1 MSDERTLVSKIA
13 SYIDELDGFDASV
26 EEHQSYEPGGHS
38 GLKRLDLIVRYKGNI
53 LFNGE
58 FKKPT
63 VIEGRNPRSADLV
76 YDAHIKSQTLQQ
88 PSDFFITSNFN
99 ETVIWSNRDPK
110 RPLMNRDIETV
121 ELPLKINDENDFDR
135 GDIEDTLR
143 DVFQK
148 IAKKIL
154 NYYQNLETVEYLP
167 LGDSFIRALNSHL
180 NTAAEI
186 AYKYIKIDVLKKW
199 WDEQEYEPVTKFTDN
214 EKKRL
219 SKFSMYVLANRI
231 LFYYV
236 LKRTFKGLKEIDLGN
251 EENINVINKI
261 IHERFTEAKSI
272 SGDYETVFEESE
284 VDKIPFSSNDL
295 SHSIKSLIL
304 FFKLYDFSTI
314 SQDLLG
320 NIYDTL
326 ISPNERHQNGQYFT
340 PIPVVDLINAFTIK
354 SADSIVLDPACGS
367 GTFLTKAFDLKL
379 YLAHTDSKR
388 LREKLIKDLIGVDIA
403 SYPAHLATVALASKM
418 ALLNP
423 KVYPQI
429 IRNDFL
435 NVEPRKENALLNAEL
450 TVKGLNKKNYMVSIE
465 KVDAVVSNLPYI
477 RQENIKNKEGELEK
491 IHRIFN
497 KFGIEQSLP
506 NKTSDFHVYFW
517 YYILPFLHEG
527 SRVGFLTSDT
537 WLNVRYGDDLKKFIN
552 KYFKIIAIIDSSVER
567 YFPDALVNTII
578 TILERTDNQ
587 NAISNNKIK
596 FVRINKKL
604 DKLIEV
610 SQEKESQELQ
620 SAMKLA
626 NQIEKGVSTQDVTI
640 VREIRQGDLNFD
652 DILKSKLFPYLRAP
666 DEFFELINNEDM
678 VPLKKIMDVRFGI
691 KTGANKFFYVK
702 DVTDKY
708 NESELK
714 NIFGISKADTKKLRI
729 IKDGT
734 GQEHVIEAKYLK
746 PILKSPKEFTT
757 YGRLEFDKPT
767 SNYVVLIED
776 NTTEIGEYA
785 KKYIRYG
792 EKQGY
797 NLRPSCKNRYPWWK
811 LSPIIYPDIVF
822 TMYFSSAFL
831 YPKANY
837 LLDAAMYFGKM
848 RNNYKDDLLSVY
860 SFLNSSL
867 SYLYP
872 DLFGRNYGGGA
883 AGFKVY
889 EVQILPVPKPE
900 ILRPYYEEIKRILD
914 SMANRKIGSV
924 FEEIWNGEGTFS
936 IDKVKEDRLKL
947 DRVILKALGYK
958 DPDKF
963 LIKWYPTIVKI
974 VKDRL
979 EKAKSFKTAKK
990 PSRMPLSKIA
1000 ENIIKEIK
1008 LKEFPDD
1015 YIENKMGEI
1024 KIEIGSKVRIGKDLN
1039 GAFVSFDGNKKYYET
1054 EELARYI
1061 YYCAILGI
1069 GDVPIP
1075 TNVKLVLEKFI
1086 EDVKSINSELNIK
1099 INTITENDEYKK
1111 KLYNLCIRKLGLSQI
1126 ITYLSNK

>member
-1 MSDERTLVSKIA
+1 MPDERTLVADIK
-13 SYIDELDGFDASV
+13 SYIGELPGFSADV
-26 EEHQSYEPGGHS
+26 EERQSS

-63 VIEGRNPRSADLV
+63 AIEGRNPRSADLV

-88 PSDFFITSNFN
+88 PSQFFITSNFN
-99 ETVIWSNRDPK
+99 ETVIWSNRK
-110 RPLMNRDIETV
+110 AETRPLMSRDVETV
-121 ELPLKINDENDFDR
+121 ELPLKINDETDFERND
-135 GDIEDTLR
+135 IKEALR
-143 DVFQK
+143 ETFKK
-148 IAKKIL
+148 IAEKIL
-154 NYYQNLETVEYLP
+154 KYYQNLETVEYLP
-167 LGDSFIRALNSHL
+167 LGDSFIKGLNSHL
-180 NTAAEI
+180 NTAAEM
-186 AYKYIKIDVLKKW
+186 AYKYIKIDVLKRW
-199 WDEQEYEPVTKFTDN
+199 WDEQEYEPVTKFTDT

-236 LKRTFKGLKEIDLGN
+236 LKRTFKELKEIDLGN

-261 IHERFTEAKSI
+261 IHERFAEAKSI

-304 FFKLYDFSTI
+304 FFQLYDFSTM

-354 SADSIVLDPACGS
+354 STDSIVLDPACGS

-379 YLAHTDSKR
+379 YLAHTDNKR
-388 LREKLIKDLIGVDIA
+388 LREKLIKELIGVDIA
-403 SYPAHLATVALASKM
+403 SYPAHLATVALSSKM

-435 NVEPRKENALLNAEL
+435 NVEPRKENTLLNTEL
-450 TVKGLNKKNYMVSIE
+450 TIKGLNKKNYMVSIE

-477 RQENIKNKEGELEK
+477 RQENIKNKESEREK
-491 IHRIFN
+491 IRRIFN

-506 NKTSDFHVYFW
+506 NKTSDFHAYFW

-537 WLNVRYGDDLKKFIN
+537 WLNVRYGNDLKKFIN
-552 KYFKIIAIIDSSVER
+552 KYFKVIAIIDSSVER

-596 FVRINKKL
+596 FAKINKKL

-610 SQEKESQELQ
+610 SQEEESQELT
-620 SAMKLA
+620 SAMKLV
-626 NQIEKGVSTQDVTI
+626 NQIEKGISTQDVTI
-640 VREIRQGDLNFD
+640 VREVRQGDLNFD
-652 DILKSKLFPYLRAP
+652 NILKSKLFPYLRAP
-666 DEFFELINNEDM
+666 DEFFELINNENM
-678 VPLKKIMDVRFGI
+678 IPLKKVMDVRFGI

-708 NESELK
+708 NEPELK
-714 NIFGISKADTKKLRI
+714 SVFGISKADTKKLRI

-776 NTTEIGEYA
+776 NATEIGEYA

-822 TMYFSSAFL
+822 TMYFSSVFL
-831 YPKANY
+831 YPKTNY
-837 LLDAAMYFGKM
+837 LLDHTMYFGKM
-848 RNNYKDDLLSVY
+848 HNNYKDDLLSVY
-860 SFLNSSL
+860 AFLNSSL

-872 DLFGRNYGGGA
+872 DLFGRNYGGGGA
-883 AGFKVY
+883 PVGFMVY
-889 EVQILPVPKPE
+889 EAQILPVPKPE
-900 ILRPYYEEIKRILD
+900 ILRPYYEEIKRILA
-914 SMANRKIGSV
+914 SMASRKIGSV
-924 FEEIWNGEGTFS
+924 FEELWDGEGTFS
-936 IDKVKEDRLKL
+936 IDKVKEDRLAL
-947 DRVILKALGYK
+947 DRVILKALGYE
-958 DPDKF
+958 DPDNF

-974 VKDRL
+974 VKERL

-990 PSRMPLSKIA
+990 SSRISLSKIA
-1000 ENIIKEIK
+1000 DNIIKEIK
-1008 LKEFPDD
+1008 LKKFPDD
-1015 YIENKMGEI
+1015 YVTDKMGMI
-1024 KIEIGSKVRIGKDLN
+1024 KIEIGSKVKIGKDLN
-1039 GAFVSFDGNKKYYET
+1039 GTFVSFDGNKKYYES
-1054 EELARYI
+1054 EELARYV

-1069 GDVPIP
+1069 EDIPIP

-1099 INTITENDEYKK
+1099 INTITENDEYRK

-1126 ITYLSNK
+1126 ITYLNNTV